1 MKQVFPILFTLFL
14 AVSCVEPIVM
24 DPLEEMPVVVQ
35 CVLQREGYGYG
46 PMEAGME
53 KPVQYLDL
61 FYARRPSE
69 TQGRVIDDAKV
80 VVKGGGASHSF
91 QWNGARWECAFLPEF
106 GAAYELAVTLTDGTV
121 LRASTTFPDC
131 LQLQNICLHN
141 SITDIPYNGRY
152 WFIRQVNQTDSPV
165 TSTGKKVHDIRMKI
179 YEGDCFLW
187 VDCFQGGGRIER
199 LCSDHKGTDDFNV
212 IPGSW
217 RDLESAAGYQRL
229 MEAEAGFFG
238 SESVR
243 AEDGFSDPM
252 PWKSFVGHCS
262 DLPLHAR
269 FLRIHHPAGYDSGL
283 GRDILYEG
291 QYTAPLPYI
300 MHQDEEGNTYN
311 MTDVWIEI
319 EPSCLFTLEAD
330 AHIVWAWLDDVA
342 RFQPHFLSAEYDHY
356 LRDILNNN
364 FVHAEEFAQIYSSE
378 DVYTN
383 IQGGVGIF
391 GCRWDAREV
400 NY

>member
-1 MKQVFPILFTLFL
+1 MKRFFPLLTCLTL

-35 CVLQREGYGYG
+35 CVLTREGFGYG
-46 PMEAGME
+46 PTEAGME
-53 KPVQYLDL
+53 TPVQYLDL

-69 TQGRVIDDAKV
+69 TGQRVISDAKV
-80 VVKGGGASHSF
+80 VVKGGGVSHWF
-91 QWNGARWECAFLPEF
+91 HWNGERWECAFLPEF
-106 GAAYELAVTLTDGTV
+106 GAAYELDVTIPDGTV
-121 LRASTTFPDC
+121 LRATTSFPDC
-131 LQLQNICLHN
+131 LQLQSISLHN
-141 SITDIPYNGRY
+141 NITDTPICGRY
-152 WFIRQVNQTDSPV
+152 WFIRQNSQTGSPV
-165 TSTGKKVHDIRMKI
+165 TSTGKQVYDIRMKI

-187 VDCFQGGGRIER
+187 VECFQGGERIER

-212 IPGSW
+212 IQGSW
-217 RDLESAAGYQRL
+217 LDLKAAAGYQRML
-229 MEAEAGFFG
+229 EAEAGFDDVG
-238 SESVR
+238 DLPER
-243 AEDGFSDPM
+243 K

-262 DLPLHAR
+262 NLPLHAR

-283 GRDILYEG
+283 GRDILFEG
-291 QYTAPLPYI
+291 QYTASLPYV
-300 MHQDEEGNTYN
+300 MHQDQEGNTYN
-311 MTDVWIEI
+311 QPDTWIEI

-330 AHIVWAWLDDVA
+330 AQIVWAWWDDVA
-342 RFQPHFLSAEYDHY
+342 FLKPHFLSAEYDHY

-400 NY
+400 YY